1 MASLRKV
8 IVTWNGSTGLPGV
21 SVFYSAAADDATAN
35 LGTFF
40 TAIKTLFPS
49 SLSWSIPAAG
59 DEISDASGQ
68 LVGGWSGGTSA
79 SITGSGGASYAA
91 GTGSYVQWGTA
102 TILSGR
108 RLKGRTFL
116 CPLTTSTYDSDGT
129 ITAAANTTINGA
141 LTTLVATNKLR
152 IFHRPPVGTSAGGMS
167 DVVTSGVL
175 SDKVTSLKTR
185 RV

>member
-1 MASLRKV
+1 MATLRKV
-8 IVTWNGSTGLPGV
+8 LVTWNGSTGLPGV
-21 SVFYSAAADDATAN
+21 SVFYTAAADDATAN
-35 LGTFF
+35 LGTFL

-59 DEISDASGQ
+59 DEISDVTGQ
-68 LVGGWSGGTSA
+68 LVGGWTGGTAA
-79 SITGSGGASYAA
+79 SVTASGGATYAA

-116 CPLTTSTYDSDGT
+116 CPLTSSAYDSDGT
-129 ITAAANTTINGA
+129 ITAAANTTINTA
-141 LTTLVATNKLR
+141 LGTLVATNKLR
-152 IFHRPPVGTSAGGMS
+152 IFHRPPVGTFTGGTS
-167 DVVTSGVL
+167 DVVSSGTL
-175 SDKVTSLKTR
+175 SDKVTSLRTR